1 MQSNVKIA
9 LLLIR
14 VTFGLFLL
22 VWGLDKILNTDHVAA
37 VFSKFYGIGALAGSV
52 AMILGVL
59 QVLLSLAIITGLF
72 KTVTYG
78 AAVLIHG
85 GSTIATAGHI
95 LMPMAEGSNL
105 LFMAGLPIM
114 GAVLGLFIARK
125 EDTLFSLD
133 SSREHVKSA

>member
-1 MQSNVKIA
+1 MQSTVQLA

-22 VWGLDKILNTDHVAA
+22 VWGLDKIMNTDHVVA
-37 VFSKFYGIGALAGSV
+37 VFSKFYGIGALAGSA
-52 AMILGVL
+52 AMVLGVL
-59 QVLLSLAIITGLF
+59 QILLSLAIIAGLY

-95 LMPMAEGSNL
+95 LMPLAEGSNL
-105 LFMAGLPIM
+105 LFMAGLPLM
-114 GAVLGLFIARK
+114 GAVLGLFIARQH
-125 EDTLFSLD
+125 DTLFSLD
-133 SSREHVKSA
+133 SLRMSKEAA

>member
-1 MQSNVKIA
+1 MQSTVQLS

-22 VWGLDKILNTDHVAA
+22 VWGLDKLLNADHVAA
-37 VFSKFYGIGALAGSV
+37 VFSKFYGIGELAASAGMV
-52 AMILGVL
+52 LGIA
-59 QVLLSLAIITGLF
+59 QVLLSLAIIAGLY
-72 KTVTYG
+72 KTVTCG

-95 LMPMAEGSNL
+95 FMPLAEGSNL

-114 GAVLGLFIARK
+114 GAVLALFISRK
-125 EDTLFSLD
+125 HDTLFSLD
-133 SSREHVKSA
+133 SVRSLNVS